1 MSYDYPTLLYNG
13 NINTSGVRQNRRL
26 LGLLKMAQR
35 PQRQDPHLYDDL
47 IDYQKAM
54 VALKETIQLMAEI
67 DEQIPGPGGVIS
79 IEHNQ

>member
-1 MSYDYPTLLYNG
+1 
-13 NINTSGVRQNRRL
+13 
-26 LGLLKMAQR
+26 MAQR